1 MRVMNWKS
9 LLSPILTRGA
19 SSVAR
24 TIDSDS
30 IKLATHLAMSTGD
43 TEKSPI
49 SASHL
54 DEVALAFQR
63 NDRAPWEGRS
73 LEVPCWFDFEA
84 KHDSPAYK
92 AQVLRLWEE
101 ITALTDYDP
110 AQHEDTPE
118 IGALD
123 AIFRPGFY
131 ATGDA
136 ELAGGHL
143 IAMGHILKR
152 SGIRTGDRVL
162 EYGAGFGQ
170 TALAFARLGAKVDTV
185 DINPAFCNAVQSN
198 GHHFGVDLTA
208 HLGQFGDNPAGTPNA
223 YDLILFYES
232 FHHCLDFEMMIAN
245 FSKLLKPNGRVL
257 LAGEPIFDGACPAMP
272 YGWGPRLDWECVAVM
287 RIRGWME
294 LGFQK
299 DFLLQQF
306 SKAGFDCTIHTDPN
320 SHWAQVYEFRQE
332 RPPESSQATVAI

>member
-1 MRVMNWKS
+1 MTWKN
-9 LLSPILTRGA
+9 LLNPILRRG
-19 SSVAR
+19 
-24 TIDSDS
+24 I
-30 IKLATHLAMSTGD
+30 
-43 TEKSPI
+43 P
-49 SASHL
+49 SASQAVDQDSLELAAVAAVPARDAEKGTISISQL

-63 NDRAPWEGRS
+63 NDRAPWEGGA
-73 LEVPCWFDFEA
+73 LELPGWFDLGVKYESA
-84 KHDSPAYK
+84 DYK

-101 ITALTDYDP
+101 ITALNDYNP
-110 AQHEDTPE
+110 TLHEDTPE
-118 IGALD
+118 IGELD

-152 SGIRTGDRVL
+152 SGVRTGDRVL

-185 DINPAFCNAVQSN
+185 DINPAFCSAVQRN

-208 HLGQFGDNPAGTPNA
+208 HHGKFGDNPAGMPNA

-232 FHHCLDFEMMIAN
+232 FHHCLDFEALIAN
-245 FSKLLKPNGRVL
+245 LPTLLKPDGRVL
-257 LAGEPIFDGACPAMP
+257 LAGEPIFDDQCPAMP

-294 LGFQK
+294 LGFQR
-299 DFLLQQF
+299 DFLLHQF
-306 SKAGFDCTIHTDPN
+306 SKVGFDCTIHTDPN
-320 SHWAQVYEFRQE
+320 SHWAQVYEFRQN
-332 RPPESSQATVAI
+332 R